1 MLEKFLKCLKQH
13 LDSNGKNTHFCVVFT
28 FRSKVTYAEDNEH
41 SVRLETSK
49 TDEDED

>member
-28 FRSKVTYAEDNEH
+28 FRSEVTYAEDNEH